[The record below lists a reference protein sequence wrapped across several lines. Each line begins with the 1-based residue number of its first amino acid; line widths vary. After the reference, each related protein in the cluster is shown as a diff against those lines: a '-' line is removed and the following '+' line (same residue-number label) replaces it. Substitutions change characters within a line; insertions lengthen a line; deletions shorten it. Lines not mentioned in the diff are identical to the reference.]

1 MPRTFDDVALQMTFS
16 ERSSRMWTGVVDGVE
31 GSVDIKQGNP
41 DPLDF
46 DCPSG
51 PRRNFLCH
59 SNGDKFRHGADPST
73 WLSSEAIGMF
83 RRVVSDLI
91 STESYGIERVR
102 VPRLNPGPLI
112 QGASVG
118 NEGVAWK

>member
-1 MPRTFDDVALQMTFS
+1 MPRTLDDVTIQMTFS
-16 ERSSRMWTGVVDGVE
+16 ERSSRMRTGVVDGVE
-31 GSVDIKQGNP
+31 GSLDIKQGNP

-51 PRRNFLCH
+51 PRRNFLYRRD
-59 SNGDKFRHGADPST
+59 GKKIRHGADPSS
-73 WLSSEAIGMF
+73 WLSSEAIRTF
-83 RRVVSDLI
+83 RRLVSDLI
-91 STESYGIERVR
+91 STEAYGIERVH
-102 VPRLNPGPLI
+102 VPRLNPGLLI